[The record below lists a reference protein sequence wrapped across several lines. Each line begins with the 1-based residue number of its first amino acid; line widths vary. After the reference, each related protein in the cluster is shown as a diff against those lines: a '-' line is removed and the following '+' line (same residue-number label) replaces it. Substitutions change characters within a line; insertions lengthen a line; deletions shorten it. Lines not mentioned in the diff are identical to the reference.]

1 VRAHPRI
8 LAFILVLPIAITG
21 CYSLAEPSLR
31 PGDSRDVMA
40 ALTRHGVVVSDLVV
54 GEAACD
60 DRGLVE
66 NALHLTVTGADD
78 PEPRA
83 VFIYLFRARGW
94 EGSADAVDACQAEY
108 ATGLDP
114 DAVVRRV
121 DVPTYRAF
129 GADWSDGLTEAIA
142 DALEEASTQGT

>member
-1 VRAHPRI
+1 VRLTAVAATLVALPAL
-8 LAFILVLPIAITG
+8 LAG

-31 PGDSRDVMA
+31 PGDSRDVLA
-40 ALTRHGVVVSDLVV
+40 ALTRHGVIVSDLVV

-60 DRGLVE
+60 DEGLIE
-66 NALHLTVTGADD
+66 NALHLTASSAGD
-78 PEPRA
+78 PEPRDL
-83 VFIYLFRARGW
+83 FIYLFRLRGW

-108 ATGLDP
+108 AAGLDA

-129 GADWSDGLTEAIA
+129 GADWSDALTEAIRESF
-142 DALEEASTQGT
+142 EEASQQGP